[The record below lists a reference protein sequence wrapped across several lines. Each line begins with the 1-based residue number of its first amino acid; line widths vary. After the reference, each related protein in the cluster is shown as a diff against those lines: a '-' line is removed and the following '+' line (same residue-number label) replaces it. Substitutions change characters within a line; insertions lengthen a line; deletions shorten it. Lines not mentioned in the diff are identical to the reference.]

1 MRHFMYFKF
10 NENVN
15 FEIFILKQ
23 EMDSIV
29 YLLKVDNPKRVIV
42 YKMSK
47 PAVAVMAQ
55 ILVKIS
61 I

>member
-29 YLLKVDNPKRVIV
+29 YLLKVDNPKRVIP

-47 PAVAVMAQ
+47 PSVAGMAQ
-55 ILVKIS
+55 ILMKIS